1 MWIRTDPATELLNAL
16 EHAALCTRLAG
27 SDPSNWKWVVGALHS
42 AAQIAMVITL
52 DDAGVY
58 EHLSASDGNKKQNR
72 PSSRERM
79 REFMAT
85 SRRDPNARLPVTKLA
100 SFTEL
105 FASSVRY
112 GPEHFG
118 HLEERARRLNAIR
131 NEWVHFDESSY
142 SIHLSAVED
151 AARAGLEIVRLLPW
165 RDQVAA
171 HGPADAVAWIET
183 LIVKIGSSFDAALL
197 AAASAQADDDE
208 DRYAELEARLA
219 TLELLD
225 DEERATTGPT

>member
-16 EHAALCTRLAG
+16 EHAAMCTRLAR
-27 SDPSNWKWVVGALHS
+27 SDPPNWKWVVGALHS
-42 AAQIAMVITL
+42 AAQVAMVITL

-58 EHLSASDGNKKQNR
+58 EHLSASDANKKRNR

-79 REFMAT
+79 RHFMAT
-85 SRRDPNARLPVTKLA
+85 SRHDPAARLPVTKLA
-100 SFTEL
+100 SFTDL

-118 HLEERARRLNAIR
+118 HLKERAALLNVIR

-142 SIHLSAVED
+142 LIHLSTLED

-171 HGPADAVAWIET
+171 HGPADAVARIEA
-183 LIVKIGSSFDAALL
+183 LIVQIGAALS
-197 AAASAQADDDE
+197 AALMEAAGAPTDDD
-208 DRYAELEARLA
+208 DARYAELEARLGEMV
-219 TLELLD
+219 LYD
-225 DEERATTGPT
+225 DEERATTDPT